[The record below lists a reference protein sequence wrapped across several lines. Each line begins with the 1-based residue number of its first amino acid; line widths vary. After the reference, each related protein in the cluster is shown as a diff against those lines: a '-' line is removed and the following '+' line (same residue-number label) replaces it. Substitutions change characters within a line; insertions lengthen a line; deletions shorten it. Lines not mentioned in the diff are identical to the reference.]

1 MQPLLKVFAQ
11 GGMLMLPMVL
21 ITLVLLGIVL
31 RALWHL
37 YVRGGSD
44 AGAIQSCLDSLLFW
58 GGFAVVIG
66 VLGSAIGY
74 HRVISVVV
82 ARGIL
87 NPRAL
92 WIGTAEGMVSTIA
105 GLLVLMAAGAAWYL
119 LRWQHLRNH
128 HPVR

>member
-1 MQPLLKVFAQ
+1 MQPLSKVFAQ
-11 GGMLMLPMVL
+11 GGLLMLPMVL
-21 ITLVLLGIVL
+21 VTLVLLGIVL

-37 YVRGGSD
+37 YVRGGSN
-44 AGAIQSCLDSLLFW
+44 AVAIQSCLDSLLFW

-74 HRVISVVV
+74 HKVIAAVM

-105 GLLVLMAAGAAWYL
+105 GLLVLIAAGTAWYL

-128 HPVR
+128 HPAR

>member
-1 MQPLLKVFAQ
+1 M
-11 GGMLMLPMVL
+11 
-21 ITLVLLGIVL
+21 
-31 RALWHL
+31 
-37 YVRGGSD
+37 
-44 AGAIQSCLDSLLFW
+44 
-58 GGFAVVIG
+58 VIG

-74 HRVISVVV
+74 HRVINVVV
-82 ARGIL
+82 ARGVL

-128 HPVR
+128 HPFR